1 MNADKSTMKPMFS
14 DRLSRVMS
22 ALDRGGID
30 AMILTPGANLLYL
43 TGFEHGHAYERLLAL
58 IVRRD
63 GASRWVIPTM
73 NVEQVRPHLGAGQQL
88 RPWEDSE
95 GYVPAL
101 RESVAG
107 AERVAFDDDARAAFV
122 IDLRS
127 VAPSAEVVKASS
139 IMRSLRI
146 RKDAAELASLRQ
158 AAHVVDQTIPFA
170 VSLCKPGRTEAD
182 VDADLRSALLSRDPT
197 GAVAFTIIASGP
209 NGAFP
214 HHETSKRAL
223 QKGDAVILDFG
234 TRSAAGYLSDI
245 TVTCSVGEPVDPEV
259 RKVYDV
265 VHRAQR
271 AAIAAVRPGVPCE
284 DIDRAAR
291 RVIEDAGYG
300 KQFLH
305 RTGHGLGLQGHEPPF
320 MVGGNNEAL
329 DEGMVFS
336 VEPGIYLA
344 GRFGVRLEVIVA
356 CGRAGAD
363 MINAPSAPE
372 LPVQS

>member
-1 MNADKSTMKPMFS
+1 MKQMFS
-14 DRLSRVMS
+14 DRPSRVMS

-58 IVRRD
+58 VVRRD

-73 NVEQVRPHLGAGQQL
+73 NVEQVRPHLGAGQEL
-88 RPWEDSE
+88 RPWDDSE

-101 RESVAG
+101 REAVAG
-107 AERVAFDDDARAAFV
+107 AKRVAFDDDARTAFV

-127 VAPSAEVVKASS
+127 VLPGAEVVKASS

-158 AAHVVDQTIPFA
+158 AAQVVDETIPIA
-170 VSLCKPGRTEAD
+170 VSLCKPGRTEAEI
-182 VDADLRSALLSRDPT
+182 DADLRSALLARDPT

-214 HHETSKRAL
+214 HHETSKRVL

-234 TRSAAGYLSDI
+234 TRNAAGYLSDI
-245 TVTCSVGEPVDPEV
+245 TVTCSVGQPVDPEV

-271 AAIAAVRPGVPCE
+271 AAIAAVRAGIACE
-284 DIDRAAR
+284 EIDRAAR
-291 RVIEDAGYG
+291 RVIEEAGYG

-320 MVGGNNEAL
+320 MVGGNKEL
-329 DEGMVFS
+329 LEEGMVFS
-336 VEPGIYLA
+336 VEPGIYLP

-356 CGRAGAD
+356 CGRDGAE